1 MASCFCS
8 SGKDEAYKIGRNAV
22 ENTELVLRSSDM
34 DVWFHV
40 NGLPSAHLVY
50 YNPDG
55 LDLIYLRKKGV
66 IYRMA
71 LNLKKSSK
79 YHKCNSI
86 EVIYDY
92 IKNIIPL
99 TKPGLV
105 QCNPT
110 GSMIINV

>member
-1 MASCFCS
+1 MSCFGTMSDPDAFCI
-8 SGKDEAYKIGRNAV
+8 GKNAV

-34 DVWFHV
+34 DVWFHI
-40 NGLPSAHLVY
+40 NGMPSAHLVY

-55 LDLIYLRKKGV
+55 HDLEYLRKKGV

-71 LNLKKSSK
+71 INLKKKTK
-79 YHKCNSI
+79 YRKCNTI

-92 IKNIIPL
+92 IKHITPL

-105 QCNPT
+105 KCKSPHT
-110 GSMIINV
+110 IVV